1 MAEHGNGLMRL
12 RTWLVGILVVGSA
25 AGCSPLD
32 DALAALF
39 PGRSMR
45 SQPSVGT
52 YDNPRLPAE
61 NTVPFAAGNFP
72 QAPGSV
78 NIGQPELAE
87 VPPPVTTL
95 QLLQQAPEV
104 MEIANPVEATPAS
117 LARGEVMYDRACSP
131 CHGAGGEGDGPVA
144 QAGMP
149 SFSLLIPQ
157 AMEYPDGY
165 IYTIVRI
172 GRGAMPPYAH
182 QITNYDRWHIVNYVR
197 QLQGVDAEPAA
208 DTATPDQAE
217 EQ

>member
-1 MAEHGNGLMRL
+1 
-12 RTWLVGILVVGSA
+12 
-25 AGCSPLD
+25 
-32 DALAALF
+32 
-39 PGRSMR
+39 
-45 SQPSVGT
+45 
-52 YDNPRLPAE
+52 
-61 NTVPFAAGNFP
+61 
-72 QAPGSV
+72 GSV

-95 QLLQQAPEV
+95 QLLQQPPEV
-104 MEIANPVEATPAS
+104 MEIVNPVEATPAS

-131 CHGAGGEGDGPVA
+131 CHGAGGAGDGPVA

-149 SFSLLIPQ
+149 SFSLLTPQ

-165 IYTIVRI
+165 IYSIVRI
-172 GRGAMPPYAH
+172 GRGGMPPYAH

-197 QLQGVDAEPAA
+197 QLQGADAEPAA